1 MPPIH
6 LPPADPRHHTLPS
19 SSSTPPLPVPPW
31 WLRGSGSWAGHAQT
45 IWTALYAKPCS
56 GTHPTY
62 RRERWLTPDQD
73 FIDIDWLDTGTD
85 NPNTANVVNTANSH
99 RPLLVAF
106 HGLEGSS
113 QSHYALAMAD
123 WCAQNHW
130 AYAVPHFRSCS
141 GEINRAP
148 RFYHMGDYSEI
159 DWILQR
165 MRKRHPGPVF
175 AMGSSLGGNALV
187 RWAQEAQTQAQ
198 QTVNAIASVCTPLDL
213 VANAVNMDRG
223 FCRWAYTGM
232 FLRSMKK
239 KIVIKH
245 RQYPGLFD
253 MQATLQAKSFAE
265 FDATFTAPVHG
276 FKSNLDYWIRS
287 SVKSRLD
294 QICIPALILN
304 TRNDPFIPQDC
315 LPHTL
320 HNKYLTC
327 WFPQNGGHLGFT
339 NGRFPGHM
347 QAFTQAIGTYFSAH
361 L

>member
-1 MPPIH
+1 
-6 LPPADPRHHTLPS
+6 
-19 SSSTPPLPVPPW
+19 VPPW

-85 NPNTANVVNTANSH
+85 NPNTTNVANTANSN

-106 HGLEGSS
+106 H
-113 QSHYALAMAD
+113 
-123 WCAQNHW
+123 
-130 AYAVPHFRSCS
+130 
-141 GEINRAP
+141 
-148 RFYHMGDYSEI
+148 
-159 DWILQR
+159 
-165 MRKRHPGPVF
+165 GPVF

-265 FDATFTAPVHG
+265 FDAAFTAPVHG
-276 FKSNLDYWIRS
+276 FKSNLDYWTRS

-315 LPHTL
+315 LPQTL

-327 WFPQNGGHLGFT
+327 WFPPNGGHLGFT

-347 QAFTQAIGTYFSAH
+347 QAFAQAIGTYFSAH